1 MGTRSLTVFT
11 DAHDKEIVVM
21 YRQYDGYISQ
31 HGKELGEFLQQ
42 FDEVVNGLVGDNR
55 KQANGMACLAAQTI
69 MHFKERIKNHD
80 YSKREFD
87 SKTGVM
93 KSQLKEGHHEGGI
106 YLFAAG
112 SRDCGEEY
120 IYYISESKGRIHLR
134 VCIAGRPEYTYD
146 DETFP
151 AVEDEYI
158 WAGLTDNWNLDDALA
173 MEKHIHDRRETV
185 WLAEQELT
193 Q

>member
-11 DAHDKEIVVM
+11 DAHNKEIVVM
-21 YRQYDGYISQ
+21 YRQYDGYIEQ
-31 HGKELGEFLQQ
+31 HGKQLGEFLQQ

-55 KQANGMACLAAQTI
+55 KQANGMACLAPQTI
-69 MHFKERIKNHD
+69 MHFKERIKN
-80 YSKREFD
+80 YNREFD
-87 SKTGVM
+87 PETGVL

-112 SRDCGEEY
+112 SRDCGEQY
-120 IYYISESKGRIHLR
+120 IYYISEERGRIHLR
-134 VCIAGRPEYTYD
+134 ACIAGRPEYTYD

-151 AVEDEYI
+151 AVEDEVI
-158 WAGLTDNWNLDDALA
+158 WGGFVDNWSFDDALA
-173 MEKHIHDRRETV
+173 MEKHIANRKE
-185 WLAEQELT
+185 AEWQAKQELT